1 MTTRRAAHLVYDPV
15 WCLGPEDEYRA
26 LNTLAAAQGYLT
38 MSDVTRKDAKA
49 RWKKVG
55 AVARFATSSNVA
67 PKPDEELLRQ
77 EDEERI
83 AVRRSQF
90 TDRE

>member
-1 MTTRRAAHLVYDPV
+1 
-15 WCLGPEDEYRA
+15 
-26 LNTLAAAQGYLT
+26 

-77 EDEERI
+77 EDEEII